1 MAQNDQGSGSV
12 PLTPKEKK
20 EFSDLAK
27 FLSRAIWQSQT
38 FGIAHPLAKQ
48 PIDQCF
54 NMLNTMVQQR
64 NGIVLYIAE
73 KKLRYGDT
81 ILEPD
86 NPVVDRVVDLFV
98 QLGLVSIEFQ
108 AGFNRQDFLGLL
120 GVLSKR
126 SQDILAEGGIE
137 KLVADSNTTH
147 IKLNPIRYEL
157 IGMDKKIVSSE
168 ATYVEGDLAELEKK
182 LAEWKTT
189 EEETEG
195 QEPGIGAEDELLSL
209 IDTSLHEETDH
220 SVFLDKL
227 IKDPLEEVHLII
239 EAVRAANKSG
249 GEKAKKIINSV
260 TGKLGRV
267 RDDLYIC
274 VVEDKEDETTD
285 YTYRSSE
292 ILGKE
297 LSRQIKT
304 LKLSEEITPVVDQM
318 TNTLTMI
325 MDQVEAKKILN
336 IGLKGQLTLK
346 KKGALIKKIMQ
357 RQKASPDFEFLM
369 KKLLALKGMPENEV
383 MELFE
388 QKLSII
394 ESLEEEKK
402 SEFSE
407 ELKPALEMLSQNNA
421 NLSDVMSKLKEIVS
435 KTVDSEVKLHAK
447 KMQLEKDKLSDEI
460 KSFSE
465 AFADISQ
472 GVLIFDENNEVI
484 FLNPR
489 GEELTGLKQQDKL
502 DEVIAAALADWQA
515 DKQVEPTAE
524 MSDSARKIISEVKSV
539 RKGNNERLIVI
550 FKT

>member
-1 MAQNDQGSGSV
+1 MAPSNQTGGSQ

-20 EFSDLAK
+20 DLSDLAK
-27 FLSRAIWQSQT
+27 FLSRAIWQSQA
-38 FGIAHPLAKQ
+38 FGITHPLAKQ

-54 NMLNTMVQQR
+54 NLLSTLVQQK

-73 KKLRYGDT
+73 KKLRYGDS

-86 NPVVDRVVDLFV
+86 NPVVDRLVDLFT

-108 AGFNRQDFLGLL
+108 AGFKREDFLALL
-120 GVLSKR
+120 EVLSKR

-137 KLVADSNTTH
+137 KLIMDSNAGH
-147 IKLNPIRYEL
+147 MKLNPIRYEL
-157 IGMDKKIVSSE
+157 IGMDKKVVSSE
-168 ATYVEGDLAELEKK
+168 ATYVEGDLADLEKK
-182 LAEWKTT
+182 LAEWKA
-189 EEETEG
+189 EEEEEG
-195 QEPGIGAEDELLSL
+195 DIGAGDELLSL
-209 IDTSLHEETDH
+209 IDSSLQEETDH
-220 SVFLDKL
+220 AVFLDKI

-239 EAVRAANKSG
+239 EAVRAANKVG

-260 TGKLGRV
+260 TGKLSRV
-267 RDDLYIC
+267 RDDLYMC
-274 VVEDKEDETTD
+274 VVENKEDETTD

-297 LSRQIKT
+297 LTRQIKG
-304 LKLSEEITPVVDQM
+304 LKLSEEVSPVVEQM

-325 MDQVEAKKILN
+325 MDQVEAKKIIN
-336 IGLKGQLTLK
+336 ISLKGQLTLK
-346 KKGALIKKIMQ
+346 KKAALIKKIMQ
-357 RQKASPDFEFLM
+357 RQKVSPDFEFLM
-369 KKLLALKGMPENEV
+369 KKLLTLKGMPEKEV

-407 ELKPALEMLSQNNA
+407 ELKPALEMLSEKNVNF
-421 NLSDVMSKLKEIVS
+421 NDVMSKLNEIVS
-435 KTVDSEVKLHAK
+435 KTVDTEVKLHAK
-447 KMQLEKDKLSDEI
+447 KIQLEKEKLAEEI

-465 AFADISQ
+465 AFQDISQ
-472 GVLIFDENNEVI
+472 GVLIFGESNEVI

-489 GEELTGLKQQDKL
+489 GEELTGLKQNDKL
-502 DEVIAAALADWQA
+502 GEVIAAALRDVQA
-515 DKQVEPTAE
+515 GKQAEPTTE
-524 MSDSARKIISEVKSV
+524 MDENTRKLLSEVKSV
-539 RKGNNERLIVI
+539 RKSNNERMIVI

>member
-1 MAQNDQGSGSV
+1 
-12 PLTPKEKK
+12 
-20 EFSDLAK
+20 
-27 FLSRAIWQSQT
+27 
-38 FGIAHPLAKQ
+38 
-48 PIDQCF
+48 
-54 NMLNTMVQQR
+54 
-64 NGIVLYIAE
+64 
-73 KKLRYGDT
+73 
-81 ILEPD
+81 
-86 NPVVDRVVDLFV
+86 
-98 QLGLVSIEFQ
+98 
-108 AGFNRQDFLGLL
+108 
-120 GVLSKR
+120 
-126 SQDILAEGGIE
+126 
-137 KLVADSNTTH
+137 
-147 IKLNPIRYEL
+147 
-157 IGMDKKIVSSE
+157 
-168 ATYVEGDLAELEKK
+168 
-182 LAEWKTT
+182 
-189 EEETEG
+189 
-195 QEPGIGAEDELLSL
+195 
-209 IDTSLHEETDH
+209 
-220 SVFLDKL
+220 LDKL

-274 VVEDKEDETTD
+274 VVENKEDETTD

-407 ELKPALEMLSQNNA
+407 ELKPALEMLSQDNA

-447 KMQLEKDKLSDEI
+447 KMQLEKNKLSDEI

-489 GEELTGLKQQDKL
+489 AEELTGLKQQDKL

-515 DKQVEPTAE
+515 DKQVEPAAQ